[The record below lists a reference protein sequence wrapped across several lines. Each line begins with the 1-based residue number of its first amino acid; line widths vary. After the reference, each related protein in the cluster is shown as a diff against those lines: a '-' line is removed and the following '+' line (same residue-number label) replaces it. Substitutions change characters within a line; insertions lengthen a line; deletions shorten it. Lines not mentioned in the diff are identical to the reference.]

1 MIEAALDLF
10 HLYGVHGT
18 SVDKVLDRSGTGK
31 GQFSHYFGTKGGLV
45 HAVLEYLVEVIRSGQ
60 APTGYEVRT
69 WDELAGWFE
78 GYLAFQRDVG
88 FQRSC
93 PIGTIGNDVLDDQ
106 ALLRQDV
113 RLFFEWARATLGRFF
128 AERRAAGELDAK
140 ADPDALADL
149 CIAVMQGGMLI
160 TKITRSPKAF
170 ERAAGQALAYIASLR
185 RPPGVNRSP
194 GPRSPSFGSMQS
206 RSRRRRRRRVSGP
219 GLG

>member
-1 MIEAALDLF
+1 MIETALDLF

-18 SVDKVLDRSGTGK
+18 SVDQVLGRSDTGK

-60 APTGYEVRT
+60 APTGYQVRS
-69 WDELAGWFE
+69 WDELDDWFE
-78 GYLAFQRDVG
+78 RYLAFQRGTG

-106 ALLRQDV
+106 TLLRQDV

-140 ADPDALADL
+140 ADPDGLADL
-149 CIAVMQGGMLI
+149 CIAVMQGGMLL

-170 ERAAGQALAYIASLR
+170 EHAAEQALAYIASLR
-185 RPPGVNRSP
+185 RPGRASDQGREA
-194 GPRSPSFGSMQS
+194 GPDSGASGAKTKRNP
-206 RSRRRRRRRVSGP
+206 RV
-219 GLG
+219 